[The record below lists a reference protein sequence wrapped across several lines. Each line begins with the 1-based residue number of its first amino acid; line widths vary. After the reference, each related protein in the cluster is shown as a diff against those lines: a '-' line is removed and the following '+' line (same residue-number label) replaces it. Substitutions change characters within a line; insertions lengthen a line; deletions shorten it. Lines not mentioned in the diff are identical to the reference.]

1 MEQPTIQE
9 ARKWA
14 SSFLQSH
21 DREERVADLMLCHL
35 LDTTMSGL
43 FMNAL
48 EKLETKT
55 HETFVGW
62 VETHAATGKPLE
74 HFTNTATFYERD
86 FYVDENVLI
95 PRPETE
101 ELVQYLLGK
110 LSGTETVVDIG
121 TGSGIIAVSLKKEM
135 PTLRVLATDL
145 SHEALQVARRNA
157 TAHTADI
164 EFLQGSFLEPVIE
177 AGHNI
182 DVIVSNP
189 PYIAQSDRDSLSDTV
204 IFDPQMALFAENDGL
219 FAYEQIIAQSKR
231 LKPKQLAFEIGYQQ
245 GEAVSMLIQQTCS
258 KASPEIIQDI
268 NKKDRIVFA
277 EC

>member
-1 MEQPTIQE
+1 M
-9 ARKWA
+9 
-14 SSFLQSH
+14 
-21 DREERVADLMLCHL
+21 
-35 LDTTMSGL
+35 
-43 FMNAL
+43 
-48 EKLETKT
+48 
-55 HETFVGW
+55 
-62 VETHAATGKPLE
+62 
-74 HFTNTATFYERD
+74 
-86 FYVDENVLI
+86 
-95 PRPETE
+95 
-101 ELVQYLLGK
+101 
-110 LSGTETVVDIG
+110 
-121 TGSGIIAVSLKKEM
+121 
-135 PTLRVLATDL
+135 
-145 SHEALQVARRNA
+145 
-157 TAHTADI
+157 
-164 EFLQGSFLEPVIE
+164 EPVIE

>member
-1 MEQPTIQE
+1 MKQPTIQE

-14 SSFLQSH
+14 SSFLQTH
-21 DREERVADLMLCHL
+21 NREERVADLMLCYL
-35 LDTTMSGL
+35 LDATMSGL
-43 FMNAL
+43 FMDAH

-55 HETFVGW
+55 YETFVEW
-62 VETHAATGKPLE
+62 IESHAATGKPLE

-110 LSGTETVVDIG
+110 LSGTETVVDVG
-121 TGSGIIAVSLKKEM
+121 TGSGIIAISLKKEL
-135 PTLRVLATDL
+135 PDLRVLATDL
-145 SHEALQVARRNA
+145 SHEALQIARRNA
-157 TAHTADI
+157 MTHDADI

-182 DVIVSNP
+182 DVVVSNP

-204 IFDPQMALFAENDGL
+204 IFDPEMALFAENNGL
-219 FAYEQIIAQSKR
+219 YAYEQIIAQAKR
-231 LKPKQLAFEIGYQQ
+231 LEPKQLAFEIGYQQ
-245 GEAVSMLIQQTCS
+245 GEAVSKLIQQAFS
-258 KASPEIIQDI
+258 ASSPEIIQDI

-277 EC
+277 AC